1 MMAVPP
7 SILAVDWIA
16 PVAGAVI
23 AASTIPPLLALYF
36 LRLRRSRRVVA
47 ATMHWRRAAEDVRAN
62 APFQRLR
69 LSLLLLLQLL
79 ALGLVAL
86 AIAQPQVDLG
96 LGGAEKIA
104 LLIDRSGSMGALD
117 GGAERGTRLADAKRR
132 AVDRVRALHGGGL
145 FAGPAPSIMVIA
157 FASEATVL
165 CPFTDS
171 SAQAIAAIESIEAT
185 DELSAIGGGVEL
197 ARSFAASGGED
208 GTASSSVPAVLE
220 VYSDG
225 RIGDL
230 DGLSLRDGERVIF
243 HRIGGE
249 DSPNVGI
256 GAIAVTRM
264 PESPGEVR
272 VFARVV
278 SWSKSPTKTDL
289 ELRVDGRLVAVTPSP
304 VELGAAMQDAATG
317 ALLPAQTQ
325 AVFPGVQVPA
335 GAVVEVRVTADDL
348 LPADNAARVVA
359 PRLGGL
365 KIALVGRGS
374 FVLRSVIQGLSP
386 ASFETLTPEEWNKR
400 VAKDPLTPDAFD
412 VVVLEQVTPQ
422 SMARGRY
429 LIFGSAPTGTSIIP
443 FGTKEQVVPR
453 SIRSEHPLMQ
463 YVNLDDLFVASMAAV
478 APGSDSDVVVEASEG
493 PMILTLSRGPLTL
506 VYVSFDPIDT
516 EWPFQRSF
524 VNFTANALAWLAAG
538 GLPAADE
545 PLSPGAVAAGRL
557 PAGAQSPSVRVSSG
571 MTAPLSLLEGGRF
584 TLGPLRRAGTATIAW
599 QGGSQSAA
607 PTSLAYAVNMDCQA
621 EGRLD
626 AADQLQL
633 ATNSVVAQP
642 SRAASQS
649 VWPWLLLAAAL
660 VLLLEWWVWLRRT

>member
-1 MMAVPP
+1 MMVGTPTM
-7 SILAVDWIA
+7 LALDWIA
-16 PVAGAVI
+16 PLAGAVI

-69 LSLLLLLQLL
+69 LSLLLLLQLI

-86 AIAQPQVDLG
+86 GIAQPQMDLG

-104 LLIDRSGSMGALD
+104 ILIDHSGSMGALD
-117 GGAERGTRLADAKRR
+117 GETDGTRLTQAKKQ
-132 AVDRVRALHGGGL
+132 AMERVRALHGGGL

-171 SAQAIAAIESIEAT
+171 AVQAITAIESIEAT
-185 DELSAIGGGVEL
+185 DESTAIGGGIEL

-208 GTASSSVPAVLE
+208 GTASLSVPAVLE

-225 RIGDL
+225 RIADL
-230 DGLSLRDGERVIF
+230 EGLSLRDGERVVF
-243 HRIGGE
+243 HRVGGQ
-249 DSPNVGI
+249 DSPNVGV

-278 SWSKSPTKTDL
+278 SWSKSPRQTDL
-289 ELRVDGRLVAVTPSP
+289 ELRVDGRLLAVTPAPMELPAASP
-304 VELGAAMQDAATG
+304 DAASG
-317 ALLPAQTQ
+317 ALLPAQAQ

-335 GAVVEVRVTADDL
+335 GAVVEVRVAADDL

-374 FVLRSVIQGLSP
+374 FVLRSVIEGMSP
-386 ASFETLTPEEWNKR
+386 ASFESFTLDAWNAR
-400 VAKDPLTPDAFD
+400 LAKDPSAPDAFD
-412 VVVLEQVTPQ
+412 VVVLEQVAPQ

-429 LIFGSAPTGTSIIP
+429 LMFGAAPTGTSIVP
-443 FGTKEQVVPR
+443 FGTKQQVLPR
-453 SIRSEHPLMQ
+453 SIRSEHPLLQ
-463 YVNLDDLFVASMAAV
+463 YVNLDDLFVASMTAV

-506 VYVSFDPIDT
+506 VYVSFDPLDSD
-516 EWPFQRSF
+516 WPFQRSF

-538 GLPAADE
+538 GLPAAEE
-545 PLSPGAVAAGRL
+545 PLSPGAVASGRL
-557 PAGAQSPSVRVSSG
+557 PAGAQSPSARSSTG
-571 MTAPLSLLEGGRF
+571 VAPPLSLLEGGRF
-584 TLGPLRRAGTATIAW
+584 TLGPLRRAGTATLQW
-599 QGGSQSAA
+599 QGGSKTPTS
-607 PTSLAYAVNMDCQA
+607 TSLAFAVNMDCQS

-633 ATNSVVAQP
+633 ATNSIAAQP

-649 VWPWLLLAAAL
+649 MWPWLLLAAVG